1 MARANQCKYPVGETT
16 IVNGFSVS
24 IARYTSAYQT
34 SENGR
39 NCARFWG
46 VITPESGDI
55 IESPDKGWTVT
66 QIDKIVG
73 NTEKKDYSNR
83 SGGSGGGK
91 SSKIKKLESAIATAQ
106 EFGLPTDELG
116 SLLAQAIAEDEANR
130 LAKRIVSEAERERI
144 KAIKKKIKGL
154 EKAMETN
161 REYGLDTAG
170 LEAKIAELQAEIE
183 SGAITEEDEEE
194 SEADAE

>member
-83 SGGSGGGK
+83 SGGGGK

-106 EFGLPTDELG
+106 EFGLPTDELE

-183 SGAITEEDEEE
+183 SAPESEEE
-194 SEADAE
+194 IEADAE